1 MGLWES
7 MKEYRSTVCLTMP
20 TKILEILDKEV
31 KQKKYKNRGEAITI
45 KLQNSDHFDQLM
57 ETARNPELQKE
68 MNQKIKDLVSS
79 SNVEQTL
86 ETMTI
91 AQRNSIIFY
100 ARVLNDKALTQ
111 TQIK

>member
-1 MGLWES
+1 M
-7 MKEYRSTVCLTMP
+7 
-20 TKILEILDKEV
+20 DKEV
-31 KQKKYKNRGEAITI
+31 KQKKYNNRSEAISI

-57 ETARNPELQKE
+57 EIAKNPELQKE
-68 MNQKIKDLVSS
+68 MNQKIKDLISS

-100 ARVLNDKALTQ
+100 ARILNDKALTQ
-111 TQIK
+111 TKIR